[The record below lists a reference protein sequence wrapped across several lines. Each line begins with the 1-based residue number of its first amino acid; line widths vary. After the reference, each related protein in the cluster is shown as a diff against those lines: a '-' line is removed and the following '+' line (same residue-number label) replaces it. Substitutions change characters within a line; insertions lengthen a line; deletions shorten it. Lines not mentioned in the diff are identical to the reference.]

1 MILGPCCLRVSLKT
15 DLNSW
20 RCLCL
25 SFGLWCAWWDNTPK
39 YRHIGFQHLNG
50 VILLSNCWWYVIMSY
65 GCKFLEG
72 FIMFC
77 GELVEILMFGF
88 DYLILINCS
97 FSTYSYNFCILYSVG
112 VKNMEVFVGQS
123 QLMQNIFE
131 NLKRN
136 NTDINDRT
144 KRSSAVNKNMNE

>member
-65 GCKFLEG
+65 GCKFLED

-88 DYLILINCS
+88 DYLILIN
-97 FSTYSYNFCILYSVG
+97 FLFQLILIIFVFYIPS
-112 VKNMEVFVGQS
+112 EVFVGQS

-144 KRSSAVNKNMNE
+144 KRSSAVNKNKYEK